1 MKKEGEELL
10 HSEKD
15 ADREVKRTGH
25 SQAKLRPGL
34 CVWHWLCS
42 QRGWR
47 ACPRYS
53 LDTSKGG
60 RVHPSRV
67 SVMVHMVWYTW
78 TPLHHLAHMSSNS
91 LGWILSLLQEL
102 LGRRESL
109 PQQRSA
115 AQMQEDLDALGCS
128 KGLFSGPVNVCVQG
142 KEQAGR
148 RRRATGK

>member
-1 MKKEGEELL
+1 
-10 HSEKD
+10 
-15 ADREVKRTGH
+15 
-25 SQAKLRPGL
+25 
-34 CVWHWLCS
+34 
-42 QRGWR
+42 
-47 ACPRYS
+47 
-53 LDTSKGG
+53 
-60 RVHPSRV
+60 
-67 SVMVHMVWYTW
+67 MVHMVWYTS
-78 TPLHHLAHMSSNS
+78 TQSGTHVIKLLR
-91 LGWILSLLQEL
+91 ILSLLQEL